1 MLSADAFGSVS
12 WRQDVPFITTAVP
25 TGQTVTMFWDL
36 FLEGDISAASARKG
50 DGFATFSINDIGVNT
65 LPGAPY
71 QNGQYW
77 GFARSTADAGF
88 FVLEEIP
95 GGIRVATSTAN
106 GAMVRVGYAMTLS
119 GRAISDHSSGF
130 EAGLGNFDADVSGSL
145 HWGGVASVMDLAG
158 NVIPRDQWTFVSD
171 TGFDYAKSFEAQVPE
186 PSGLAL
192 LIAAAMC
199 AAGHRKKL
207 RRCVPFLYSGVG
219 NRHHWPFSLRMSG
232 RGTR

>member
-1 MLSADAFGSVS
+1 
-12 WRQDVPFITTAVP
+12 
-25 TGQTVTMFWDL
+25 MFWDL

-106 GAMVRVGYAMTLS
+106 GAMVRVGYAMTSLAE
-119 GRAISDHSSGF
+119 GRFRMIQADLKR
-130 EAGLGNFDADVSGSL
+130 GLGILTQMCRAAFT
-145 HWGGVASVMDLAG
+145 GGASPA
-158 NVIPRDQWTFVSD
+158 
-171 TGFDYAKSFEAQVPE
+171 
-186 PSGLAL
+186 
-192 LIAAAMC
+192 
-199 AAGHRKKL
+199 
-207 RRCVPFLYSGVG
+207 
-219 NRHHWPFSLRMSG
+219 
-232 RGTR
+232 